1 MMHPV
6 RPLLRAAPLS
16 APLVAG
22 LLLAACAVVPGAPPP
37 TLPRQWAGP
46 EVFLERLEADDGAVK
61 TARGLA
67 SVRFEGPAGKGS
79 ATQVIVVALPDRAR
93 LETLSPLG
101 TAVLLLTIRGDD
113 LTLYAPARHEYGMGR
128 ATRETLGRLVR
139 VPVPPGPLLRLLV
152 GLPPLPI
159 RPGDPRVQ
167 LAVEAAA
174 IRVESVDGPY
184 WQRVW
189 SSPDGM
195 VPVRGELG
203 EAGTLLLRFEFGE
216 RRRLSGAAFPFAV
229 QLDEMTAGTR
239 LTIQYETVRL
249 NEPVEAGL
257 FELPRPADG
266 TARIIDLGAG
276 SLP

>member
-6 RPLLRAAPLS
+6 RPPLRAAPLS
-16 APLVAG
+16 AGL
-22 LLLAACAVVPGAPPP
+22 LLLAACAVVPGAAPP

-46 EVFLERLEADDGAVK
+46 EVFLDRLEADDGAVK
-61 TARGLA
+61 TVRGLA

-79 ATQVIVVALPDRAR
+79 ARQVIVVALPDQMR
-93 LETLSPLG
+93 LEALSPLG
-101 TAVLLLTIRGDD
+101 TAILLLTIRGDD
-113 LTLYAPARHEYGMGR
+113 LTVYAPARHEYGMGR
-128 ATRETLGRLVR
+128 ATRETLGRLAR
-139 VPVPPGPLLRLLV
+139 VPVPPGPLMRLLV

-159 RPGDPRVQ
+159 RPGDPRVEI
-167 LAVEAAA
+167 AVEAAA

-216 RRRLSGAAFPFAV
+216 RRQLDGAAFPFAV
-229 QLDEMTAGTR
+229 QLDEMTAGTH
-239 LTIQYETVRL
+239 LAIQYETVRL

-266 TARIIDLGAG
+266 TTRIIDLGAG

>member
-1 MMHPV
+1 MRHLV
-6 RPLLRAAPLS
+6 RPPLRAALLS
-16 APLVAG
+16 APLAAG
-22 LLLAACAVVPGAPPP
+22 LLLAACAAVRGGPPP
-37 TLPRQWAGP
+37 PLPRPRAEP
-46 EVFLERLEADDGAVK
+46 EVFLNRLEADDGAVK
-61 TARGLA
+61 TVRGLA
-67 SVRFEGPAGKGS
+67 SVRFEGAAGKGS
-79 ATQVIVVALPDRAR
+79 ARQVIVVALPDHMR
-93 LETLSPLG
+93 LEALSPLG

-113 LTLYAPARHEYGMGR
+113 LTVYAPARHEYGMGR
-128 ATRETLGRLVR
+128 ATPETLGRLAR
-139 VPVPPGPLLRLLV
+139 IPVPPGPLMRLLV

-216 RRRLSGAAFPFAV
+216 HRRLDGAAFPFAV
-229 QLDEMTAGTR
+229 RLDEMTGGTR
-239 LTIQYETVRL
+239 LAIQYETVRL

-257 FELPRPADG
+257 FELPRPTDG
-266 TARIIDLGAG
+266 TTRIIDLGAE

>member
-6 RPLLRAAPLS
+6 RPPFRGTLLS
-16 APLVAG
+16 APLAAG
-22 LLLAACAVVPGAPPP
+22 LLLAACAAVPGGPPP
-37 TLPRQWAGP
+37 TLPRPRAEP
-46 EVFLERLEADDGAVK
+46 EVFLNRLEADDGAVK
-61 TARGLA
+61 TVRGLA

-79 ATQVIVVALPDRAR
+79 ARQVIVVALPDRMR
-93 LETLSPLG
+93 LEALSPLG
-101 TAVLLLTIRGDD
+101 TAVLLVTIRGED
-113 LTLYAPARHEYGMGR
+113 LTVYAPARHEYGMGR
-128 ATRETLGRLVR
+128 ATPETLGRLAR
-139 VPVPPGPLLRLLV
+139 IPVPPGPLMRLLV

-159 RPGDPRVQ
+159 RPGDPRLQV
-167 LAVEAAA
+167 AVEAAA

-189 SSPDGM
+189 SGPDGM
-195 VPVRGELG
+195 AAVRGELG

-216 RRRLSGAAFPFAV
+216 RRRLDGAAFPFAV

-239 LTIQYETVRL
+239 LAIQYETVRL

-266 TARIIDLGAG
+266 TTRIIDLGAE

>member
-6 RPLLRAAPLS
+6 RPPLRAAPLS
-16 APLVAG
+16 AGL
-22 LLLAACAVVPGAPPP
+22 LLLAACAVVPGGPPP

-46 EVFLERLEADDGAVK
+46 EVFLNYLEADEGAVK
-61 TARGLA
+61 TVRGLA
-67 SVRFEGPAGKGS
+67 SVRYEGPAGQGS

-93 LETLSPLG
+93 LEALSPLG
-101 TAVLLLTIRGDD
+101 TAVLLLAIRGDG
-113 LTLYAPARHEYGMGR
+113 LTMYAPTRHEYGIGR
-128 ATRETLGRLVR
+128 ATRETLGRLAR

-174 IRVESVDGPY
+174 IRLESVDGPF

-189 SSPDGM
+189 SGPDGM
-195 VPVRGELG
+195 APERGELG
-203 EAGTLLLRFEFGE
+203 EAGGLLLTFEFGE
-216 RRRLSGAAFPFAV
+216 WRRLNGVLFPFMV
-229 QLDEMTAGTR
+229 RLDGANAGTR
-239 LTIQYETVRL
+239 LAIQYETVRL

-257 FELPRPADG
+257 FELPRPADAA
-266 TARIIDLGAG
+266 TRIIDLGAG
-276 SLP
+276 PLR